1 MKDVG
6 NELVTF
12 VGGMAVGAGLALL
25 FAPQSGTRTRRQ
37 IRRKA
42 EDVQDSIEDFSEDL
56 AERGR
61 EFVDRG
67 TETASHTIREIGRR
81 ARATVG

>member
-1 MKDVG
+1 MRNTG
-6 NELVTF
+6 NEFIAFIT
-12 VGGMAVGAGLALL
+12 GMAAGAGIAVLL
-25 FAPQSGTRTRRQ
+25 APQSGTRTRRQ

-42 EDVQDSIEDFSEDL
+42 EDVQDSLEDISDNL

-61 EFVDRG
+61 ELVDRG
-67 TETASHTIREIGRR
+67 RETASQTVKDFGRR